1 MAIAGVE
8 NNFYVYT
15 YYKNS
20 TAKSSSASFSTAVNK
35 ANSQKESVVDEFRK
49 KHPDQVSI
57 VNRQV
62 NAGKEV
68 LRKNGGENISR
79 EDMTMEEYKQ
89 FFTGLMSSIP
99 CDPSQKN
106 DVQIW
111 NITDKGWEQMKNDP
125 EYEAWVLGYTSMDR
139 SVHIPFASMPGYTP
153 NLHTEHF
160 GASIEEHLGQ
170 SVPMGGSS
178 RTSSADSDK
187 ENWWEKR
194 HKSLEEFLEDQAKKA
209 QQRRT
214 FSQRRNQQAQLL
226 QAQMQ
231 MMANA
236 GFGHSFS
243 NYDFLSGGYPASLA
257 GAILSGGGKGWRV

>member
-8 NNFYVYT
+8 NNLYAYT

-20 TAKSSSASFSTAVNK
+20 AAKSSSAGFSTAVSK
-35 ANSQKESVVDEFRK
+35 ASSQKESVVDEFRK

-68 LRKNGGENISR
+68 LRKNGAENISR

-89 FFTGLMSSIP
+89 FFTGLMNSIP
-99 CDPSQKN
+99 CDSSQKN

-139 SVHIPFASMPGYTP
+139 SVHIPFASMPGYAP

-178 RTSSADSDK
+178 QTPSSDSDE

-194 HKSLEEFLEDQAKKA
+194 HKNLEEFLEDQAKKA